1 LTTETTHRFQPS
13 GTQPRRR
20 AQVPIRWLAY
30 TGLVGAAC
38 FTLSA
43 IALHWLQ
50 PNLNPF
56 DRAMSDYAHGFQG
69 WLAATGLIGLG
80 IGSLALTLGLAR
92 DQRGLRARAGQWC
105 LAIWS
110 VCGLAAGIFHDDLP
124 SQPSSLSGSIH
135 GTAAILGIF
144 ILPIAALL
152 IAWSV
157 RRDRR
162 WQKTARLLFAVA
174 VAMVVGFVIVNL
186 SFLPVLTSAQAPVLF
201 GLTERLFF
209 LIALS
214 WLALAAIG
222 LLKAT
227 DGMTTTSPS

>member
-1 LTTETTHRFQPS
+1 
-13 GTQPRRR
+13 
-20 AQVPIRWLAY
+20 VPIRWLAY

-38 FTLSA
+38 FTISVIVLR
-43 IALHWLQ
+43 WLQ
-50 PNLNPF
+50 PNLNPLN
-56 DRAMSDYAHGFQG
+56 RAMSDYAHGSQG
-69 WLAATGLIGLG
+69 WLAATGLFGLG
-80 IGSLALTLGLAR
+80 IGSLALTFGLAR
-92 DQRGLRARAGQWC
+92 DLRGLGARAGQWC

-110 VCGLAAGIFHDDLP
+110 VCGLAAGIFPDDLP
-124 SQPSSLSGSIH
+124 GQPSSLSGSIH

-144 ILPIAALL
+144 ILPVAAVL

-162 WQKTARLLFAVA
+162 WQKVARFLFAVA

-201 GLTERLFF
+201 GLAERLFF

-214 WLALAAIG
+214 WLALASIG

-227 DGMTTTSPS
+227 DRMTAASPS